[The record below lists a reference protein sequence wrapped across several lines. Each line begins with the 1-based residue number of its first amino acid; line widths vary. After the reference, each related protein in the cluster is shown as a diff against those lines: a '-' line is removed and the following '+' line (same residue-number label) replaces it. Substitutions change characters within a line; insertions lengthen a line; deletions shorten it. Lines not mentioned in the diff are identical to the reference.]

1 MLVVSKKEK
10 GYQLVEIGIKISQA
24 RREQGI
30 TQVELAAKMSVTRQ
44 TVSRWESG
52 VAYPDIEK
60 VVDLS
65 NILHVSCDYLLRTE
79 ENLRGI
85 DKIDNVDQADN
96 ISTSSITR
104 LLSNLEGKKIR
115 IQFYDD
121 EEDMD
126 IIGETCRVE
135 GFEGNWVR
143 VIILNKKEERKKIL
157 AISSILSFEI
167 MEEA

>member
-85 DKIDNVDQADN
+85 DKVDNVDQADN

-167 MEEA
+167 MEED

>member
-52 VAYPDIEK
+52 IAYPDIEK

-85 DKIDNVDQADN
+85 DKVDNVDQADN

-167 MEEA
+167 IEGD

>member
-85 DKIDNVDQADN
+85 DKVDNVEQADN

-167 MEEA
+167 MEED

>member
-44 TVSRWESG
+44 TVSRWESS

-85 DKIDNVDQADN
+85 DKVDNVEQADN

-167 MEEA
+167 MEED

>member
-10 GYQLVEIGIKISQA
+10 GYQLVEIGMKISQA

-52 VAYPDIEK
+52 IAYPDIEK

-79 ENLRGI
+79 ENLKRI
-85 DKIDNVDQADN
+85 DQADQADQA
-96 ISTSSITR
+96 STSSITR

-167 MEEA
+167 MEED

>member
-1 MLVVSKKEK
+1 M
-10 GYQLVEIGIKISQA
+10 
-24 RREQGI
+24 
-30 TQVELAAKMSVTRQ
+30 
-44 TVSRWESG
+44 
-52 VAYPDIEK
+52 
-60 VVDLS
+60 
-65 NILHVSCDYLLRTE
+65 RTE

-85 DKIDNVDQADN
+85 DKVDNVDQADN

-167 MEEA
+167 MEED

>member
-79 ENLRGI
+79 ENLKRI
-85 DKIDNVDQADN
+85 DQADQADQA
-96 ISTSSITR
+96 STSSITR

-167 MEEA
+167 MEED

>member
-79 ENLRGI
+79 ENLRGN
-85 DKIDNVDQADN
+85 DKVDNVDQADN
-96 ISTSSITR
+96 ASTSSITR
-104 LLSNLEGKKIR
+104 LLSSLEGKKIR

-143 VIILNKKEERKKIL
+143 VIILNKKEERKKNL

-167 MEEA
+167 IEED

>member
-85 DKIDNVDQADN
+85 DKVDNVDQADN

-167 MEEA
+167 IEEG

>member
-52 VAYPDIEK
+52 IAYPDIEK

-85 DKIDNVDQADN
+85 DKVDNVEQADN

-167 MEEA
+167 MEED

>member
-52 VAYPDIEK
+52 IAYPDIEK

-85 DKIDNVDQADN
+85 DKVDNVDQADN

-167 MEEA
+167 MEED

>member
-30 TQVELAAKMSVTRQ
+30 TQVELATKMSVTRQ

-85 DKIDNVDQADN
+85 DKADNADQADN

-104 LLSNLEGKKIR
+104 LLSSLEGKEIR

-167 MEEA
+167 MEED

>member
-52 VAYPDIEK
+52 IAYPDIEK

-85 DKIDNVDQADN
+85 DKVDNVDQADN

-167 MEEA
+167 IEEG

>member
-52 VAYPDIEK
+52 IAYPDIEK

-79 ENLRGI
+79 ENLKRI
-85 DKIDNVDQADN
+85 DQADQADQA
-96 ISTSSITR
+96 STSSITR

-167 MEEA
+167 IEEG

>member
-1 MLVVSKKEK
+1 M
-10 GYQLVEIGIKISQA
+10 EIGIKISQA

-52 VAYPDIEK
+52 IAYPDIEK

-85 DKIDNVDQADN
+85 DKVDNVDQADN

-167 MEEA
+167 MEED